1 MRQIVAFSLQRR
13 PLVILMFFA
22 FIGLGLWGFTRL
34 NIEAYPDPVPPQV
47 VIITQNAGQS
57 AEEIER
63 YVTIPIEV
71 AMAGVPNL
79 TTVRSTSLFGL
90 SDVRV
95 QFNFNYTY
103 DQALQQVLNRLGQLS
118 GLPAGAEPAI
128 SPLSPIGE
136 IMRYRLVGPPG
147 YSLADLNTLQNWVL
161 DRRFKRVPG
170 VVDVTSFGG
179 VSKSYNV
186 VVDLPRMAAYGL
198 TLPQVIEAV
207 RAGNATVGAG
217 TLRIGPQAAVVQGIG
232 LIRNVDDIRNV
243 VISAEN
249 GVPVL
254 LSDLATVEIGNLPR
268 LGIAGHAE
276 DDDVVLATV
285 LMRRGE
291 QTLPTIHGVQEEV
304 ARINAGGVLPPGVRI
319 VPLYDREDLVKVT
332 TRTVVHNIIEGVAL
346 ILVIQWLFLGDFR
359 GALVVAA
366 TIPFA
371 FLFAILLMMARG
383 ESANLLSLG
392 ALDFGLLVDA
402 TVIMVENIYRHLGL
416 ARKKG
421 HGIPRAPRGSRGLS
435 GLSLIV
441 LRAAGEVDK
450 AIFFSAL
457 IIIAAFIPLF
467 TLGGIEGRIFGPMS
481 KTYAYAIIG
490 ALLATFTITP
500 ALAAAMLS
508 EDSTERDTL
517 VVRLLRRAHRGL
529 YALAMRAR
537 ALCLACAVALFAA
550 TMLLLSTLGA
560 EFLPALEEG
569 NLWVRATMPG
579 TISLEEGNA
588 TVNRIRRVLLEFP
601 EVVTA
606 TSQQGRPDDGTD
618 SAGSFNGEFFLPL
631 RPPEQ
636 WKTAKTRDA
645 LVHAFQERLSRE
657 FVGVDFSYSQAIS
670 DNVQEA
676 ASGVKGANA
685 VKVFGPELDIVT
697 AKAKEIQKVLATVP
711 GVADLAMSRSLGQPT
726 VAVQIDRAR
735 AARYGLGIDDVN
747 QVVQAAIGGREAGRL
762 YEPGG
767 DRNFP
772 VMVRLDAP
780 YRSSLDAIGRIPVG
794 GSRGATLGDV
804 AEIKLV
810 SGVSY
815 IYREDASRYLPIRFS
830 VRGRDPASTVAEAQE
845 AVAQQVEL
853 PPGYRL
859 EWVGEFR
866 NLQDAL
872 GRLAVV
878 VPAALGLVVVLL
890 YVQFSNLR
898 ETLLVFGIVPMSI
911 VGGVAALA
919 VAGLNFSVPAA
930 IGFLALFGITVM
942 EGIIMMTHFNHL
954 RVEGLPWRRAL
965 DQAGEDRMRPV
976 FMTCFASFTGLL
988 PMALAT
994 GIGADVQKPLALV
1007 VVGGIGLVP
1016 VFILVVFPA
1025 MIDLFGRSPRAKRV
1039 EREAAANAAARSA
1052 AGDGDRLGGGA
1063 RA

>member
-13 PLVILMFFA
+13 PLVILLFFTFILVGLVA
-22 FIGLGLWGFTRL
+22 FTKL

-47 VIITQNAGQS
+47 VIITQNPGQS

-63 YVTIPIEV
+63 YVSIPVEV
-71 AMAGVPNL
+71 AMAGLPNL
-79 TTVRSTSLFGL
+79 TSVRSTSLFGL

-103 DQALQQVLNRLGQLS
+103 DQALQQVLNRLGQLD
-118 GLPAGAEPAI
+118 GLPEGVQPQI

-136 IMRYRLVGPPG
+136 IMRYRLIGPPG
-147 YSLADLNTLQNWVL
+147 YSLADLKTVQEWIL

-179 VSKSYNV
+179 LSKSYNV
-186 VVDLPRMAAYGL
+186 VVDLRRIAALGL
-198 TLPQVIEAV
+198 SLPQVIEAV
-207 RAGNATVGAG
+207 RSGNATVGAG
-217 TLRIGPQAAVVQGIG
+217 TIRIGPQAAVVQGIG
-232 LIRNVDDIRNV
+232 LIRGLDDIRNV
-243 VISAEN
+243 VVSAAD
-249 GVPVL
+249 GVPIL
-254 LSDLATVEIGNLPR
+254 LGDVAAVEIGNLPR
-268 LGIAGHAE
+268 LGIAGQE
-276 DDDVVLATV
+276 NNDDVVLATV

-291 QTLPTIHGVQEEV
+291 QTLPTIRGVQDEV
-304 ARINAGGVLPPGVRI
+304 ARINAGGVLPPGVKI
-319 VPLYDREDLVKVT
+319 VPLYDREDLVKIT

-346 ILVIQWLFLGDFR
+346 ILLIQWLFLGDFR

-366 TIPFA
+366 TVPFA

-416 ARKKG
+416 SRNPAHRY
-421 HGIPRAPRGSRGLS
+421 IAPPNSKELS
-435 GLSLIV
+435 GLSLTV

-481 KTYAYAIIG
+481 KTYAYAIVG

-500 ALAAAMLS
+500 ALAAALLR
-508 EDSTERDTL
+508 EDSKERDTL
-517 VVRLLRRAHRGL
+517 LVRALRWVHSRL
-529 YALAMRAR
+529 YAAAMRAR
-537 ALCLACAVALFAA
+537 AICLMLAAGLFAGS
-550 TMLLLSTLGA
+550 LLLMSQLGA
-560 EFLPALEEG
+560 EFLPTLEEG
-569 NLWVRATMPG
+569 NLWVRASMPG
-579 TISLEEGNA
+579 TISLEEGND
-588 TVNRIRRVLLEFP
+588 TVNRIRRALMEFP
-601 EVVTA
+601 EVITA

-618 SAGSFNGEFFLPL
+618 SAGFFNAEFFLPL
-631 RPPEQ
+631 KPPQQ
-636 WKTAKTRDA
+636 WTTAPHRDG
-645 LVHAFQERLSRE
+645 LVRAMQERLSRR
-657 FVGVDFSYSQAIS
+657 FVGVEFSYSQAIS

-685 VKVFGPELDIVT
+685 VKVYGPELDII
-697 AKAKEIQKVLATVP
+697 ARKAEEIRQVMAGVE
-711 GVADLAMSRSLGQPT
+711 GVADLAVFRSLGQPT

-735 AARYGLGIDDVN
+735 AARYGLAVDDVN
-747 QVVQAAIGGREAGRL
+747 EVVQAAIGGREAGRL

-772 VMVRLDAP
+772 IVVRLDAP
-780 YRSSLDAIGRIPVG
+780 FRDSLEAIGRIPVG
-794 GSRGATLGDV
+794 GVRGATLSDV

-815 IYREDASRYLPIRFS
+815 IYREDASRYVPIRFS
-830 VRGRDPASTVAEAQE
+830 VRGRDPASTVAEAQ
-845 AVAQQVEL
+845 ALVAARVEL

-859 EWVGEFR
+859 DWLGEFR
-866 NLQDAL
+866 NLQEAI
-872 GRLAVV
+872 GRLLVV
-878 VPAALGLVVVLL
+878 VPAALALILVLL
-890 YVQFSNLR
+890 YVQFNTLR

-911 VGGVAALA
+911 TGGIAALA

-942 EGIIMMTHFNHL
+942 EGIIMLSHFNHL
-954 RVEGLPWRRAL
+954 RLEGMPWRTAL
-965 DQAGEDRMRPV
+965 DQAGRDRMRPV

-1016 VFILVVFPA
+1016 LFILVVFPA
-1025 MIDLFGRSPRAKRV
+1025 MIDLFGKPRHIRRA
-1039 EREAAANAAARSA
+1039 EAAALGAAV
-1052 AGDGDRLGGGA
+1052 

>member
-13 PLVILMFFA
+13 PLVILLFFTFILVGLVA
-22 FIGLGLWGFTRL
+22 FTKL

-47 VIITQNAGQS
+47 VIITQNPGQS

-63 YVTIPIEV
+63 YVSIPVEV
-71 AMAGVPNL
+71 AMAGLPNL
-79 TTVRSTSLFGL
+79 TSVRSTSLFGL

-103 DQALQQVLNRLGQLS
+103 DQALQQVLNRLGQLD
-118 GLPAGAEPAI
+118 GLPEGVQPQI

-147 YSLADLNTLQNWVL
+147 YSLADLKTVQEWIL

-179 VSKSYNV
+179 LTKSYNV
-186 VVDLPRMAAYGL
+186 VVDLRRIAALGL
-198 TLPQVIEAV
+198 SLPQVIQAV
-207 RAGNATVGAG
+207 RSGNATVGAG
-217 TLRIGPQAAVVQGIG
+217 TIRIGPQAAVVQGIG
-232 LIRNVDDIRNV
+232 LIRGLDDIRNV
-243 VISAEN
+243 VVSAEG

-254 LSDLATVEIGNLPR
+254 LGDVATIEIGNLPR
-268 LGIAGHAE
+268 LGIAGQE
-276 DDDVVLATV
+276 NNDDVVLATV

-291 QTLPTIHGVQEEV
+291 QTLPTIRGVQDEV
-304 ARINAGGVLPPGVRI
+304 ARINAGGVLPPGVKI
-319 VPLYDREDLVKVT
+319 VPLYDREDLVKIT

-346 ILVIQWLFLGDFR
+346 ILIIQWLFLGDFR

-366 TIPFA
+366 TVPFA

-416 ARKKG
+416 SRNPAHRY
-421 HGIPRAPRGSRGLS
+421 IAPANSKELS
-435 GLSLIV
+435 GLSLTV

-500 ALAAAMLS
+500 ALAAALLR
-508 EDSTERDTL
+508 EDSKERDTL
-517 VVRLLRRAHRGL
+517 LVRVLRWGHSRL
-529 YALAMRAR
+529 YAAAMRAR
-537 ALCLACAVALFAA
+537 AICLMLAAALFAGS
-550 TMLLLSTLGA
+550 LLLMSQLGA
-560 EFLPALEEG
+560 EFLPTLEEG
-569 NLWVRATMPG
+569 NLWVRASMPG
-579 TISLEEGNA
+579 TISLEEGND
-588 TVNRIRRVLLEFP
+588 TVNRIRRTLMEFP
-601 EVVTA
+601 EVITA

-618 SAGSFNGEFFLPL
+618 SAGFFNAEFFLPL
-631 RPPEQ
+631 KPPQQ
-636 WKTAKTRDA
+636 WTTAPNRDG
-645 LVHAFQERLSRE
+645 LVRAMQERLSGQ
-657 FVGVDFSYSQAIS
+657 FVGVEFSYSQAIS

-685 VKVFGPELDIVT
+685 VKVYGPELDII
-697 AKAKEIQKVLATVP
+697 ARKAEEIRQVMAGVE
-711 GVADLAMSRSLGQPT
+711 GVADLAVFRSLGQPT
-726 VAVQIDRAR
+726 VAVQIDRTR
-735 AARYGLGIDDVN
+735 AARYGLAVDDVN
-747 QVVQAAIGGREAGRL
+747 EVVQAAIGGREAGRL

-772 VMVRLDAP
+772 IVVRLDAP
-780 YRSSLDAIGRIPVG
+780 YRDSLEAIGRIPVG
-794 GSRGATLGDV
+794 GPRGATLSDV
-804 AEIKLV
+804 AEVKLV

-815 IYREDASRYLPIRFS
+815 IYREDASRYVPIRFS
-830 VRGRDPASTVAEAQE
+830 VRGRDPASTVAEAQ
-845 AVAQQVEL
+845 ALVAARVEL

-859 EWVGEFR
+859 DWLGEFR
-866 NLQDAL
+866 NLQEAI
-872 GRLAVV
+872 GRLLVV
-878 VPAALGLVVVLL
+878 VPAALALILVLL
-890 YVQFSNLR
+890 YVQFNTLR

-911 VGGVAALA
+911 TGGIAALA

-942 EGIIMMTHFNHL
+942 EGIIMLSHFNHL
-954 RVEGLPWRRAL
+954 RLEGMPWRTAL
-965 DQAGEDRMRPV
+965 DQAGRDRMRPV

-1016 VFILVVFPA
+1016 LFILVVFPA
-1025 MIDLFGRSPRAKRV
+1025 MIDLFGKPRHIRQA
-1039 EREAAANAAARSA
+1039 EAAAP
-1052 AGDGDRLGGGA
+1052 GGA
-1063 RA
+1063 VRA

>member
-1 MRQIVAFSLQRR
+1 MRQIVAFALQRR
-13 PLVILMFFA
+13 PLIILLFFT
-22 FIGLGLWGFTRL
+22 FIVIGLVGFTRL

-47 VIITQNAGQS
+47 VIITQNPGQS

-63 YVTIPIEV
+63 YVSIPVEV
-71 AMAGVPNL
+71 AMAGLPNL
-79 TTVRSTSLFGL
+79 TSVRSTSLFGL

-103 DQALQQVLNRLGQLS
+103 DQALQQVLNRLGQLQ
-118 GLPAGAEPAI
+118 GLPDGAQPAI

-147 YSLADLNTLQNWVL
+147 YSLADLKTIQDWIL

-170 VVDVTSFGG
+170 VIDVTSFGG
-179 VSKSYNV
+179 HTKSYNV
-186 VVDLPRMAAYGL
+186 VIDLRRMAAHGL
-198 TLPQVIEAV
+198 TLPEVIAAV

-217 TLRIGPQAAVVQGIG
+217 TIRVGPQAAVVQGIG
-232 LIRNVDDIRNV
+232 LVRSIDDLNATV
-243 VISAEN
+243 VAAEG

-254 LSDLATVEIGNLPR
+254 LSDIARVEVGHMPR
-268 LGIAGHAE
+268 LGVAGHE
-276 DDDVVLATV
+276 GDDDVVLATV

-291 QTLPTIHGVQEEV
+291 QTLPTIRGVQQEV
-304 ARINAGGVLPPGVRI
+304 ARINAGGVLPPGVKI
-319 VPLYDREDLVKVT
+319 VPLYDREDLVRIT
-332 TRTVVHNIIEGVAL
+332 TRTVTKNIIEGVLL
-346 ILVIQWLFLGDFR
+346 ILLVQYLFLGDFR

-366 TIPFA
+366 TVPFA
-371 FLFAILLMMARG
+371 FLFAILLMLARG

-416 ARKKG
+416 ARQQG
-421 HGIPRAPRGSRGLS
+421 AQRLSIPPAPAGGGLS

-500 ALAAAMLS
+500 ALASALLS
-508 EDSTERDTL
+508 ENSRERDTM
-517 VVRLLRRAHRGL
+517 VVRVLRWGHRRL

-537 ALCLACAVALFAA
+537 PLCIGIAAMMFAGAVS
-550 TMLLLSTLGA
+550 LLSNLGA
-560 EFLPALEEG
+560 EFLPTLEEG

-579 TISLEEGNA
+579 TISLEEGNG
-588 TVNRIRRVLLEFP
+588 TVNRIRGVLMEFP
-601 EVVTA
+601 EVITA

-618 SAGSFNGEFFLPL
+618 SAGFFNAEFFLPL
-631 RPPEQ
+631 RPPQ
-636 WKTAKTRDA
+636 DWTTAKNRDG
-645 LVHAFQERLSRE
+645 LVQAMQARLSRE
-657 FVGVDFSYSQAIS
+657 FVGIEFSYAQAIS

-685 VKVFGPELDIVT
+685 IKVFGPDLEVL
-697 AKAKEIQKVLATVP
+697 ARKAEEIRKILATVP
-711 GVADLAMSRSLGQPT
+711 GVADLAVFRSLGQPT
-726 VAVQIDRAR
+726 VSIRIDRAK
-735 AARYGLGIDDVN
+735 AARFGLSVDDIN

-772 VMVRLDAP
+772 IMVRLDEQ
-780 YRSSLDAIGRIPVG
+780 YRDNLDAIGRIPVG
-794 GSRGATLGDV
+794 GRGGATLGDV
-804 AEIKLV
+804 AEIRLV

-815 IYREDASRYLPIRFS
+815 IYREDGSRYVPIRFS

-845 AVAQQVEL
+845 LVQAQVEL

-859 EWVGEFR
+859 DWVGEFR
-866 NLQDAL
+866 NLQEAL
-872 GRLAVV
+872 KRLMVV
-878 VPAALGLVVVLL
+878 VPAALALILVLL
-890 YVQFSNLR
+890 YVQFNTLR
-898 ETLLVFGIVPMSI
+898 ETLLVFGIVPLSI
-911 VGGVAALA
+911 TGGVVALWL
-919 VAGLNFSVPAA
+919 AGLNFSVPAA

-942 EGIIMMTHFNHL
+942 EGIILLSHFNHL
-954 RVEGLPWRRAL
+954 RLEGLAWRQAL
-965 DQAGEDRMRPV
+965 DQAGQDRLRPV
-976 FMTCFASFTGLL
+976 FMTCFASFFGLL

-1016 VFILVVFPA
+1016 LFILVTFPA
-1025 MIDLFGRSPRAKRV
+1025 LIDLVGKPRALRV
-1039 EREAAANAAARSA
+1039 AERRAQSAAAAA
-1052 AGDGDRLGGGA
+1052 GA

>member
-1 MRQIVAFSLQRR
+1 MRQIVAFALQRR
-13 PLVILMFFA
+13 PLVILLFFV
-22 FIGLGLWGFTRL
+22 FIVVGLVGFTRL

-47 VIITQNAGQS
+47 VIITQNPGQS

-71 AMAGVPNL
+71 AMAGMPNL
-79 TTVRSTSLFGL
+79 TSVRSTSLFGL

-95 QFNFNYTY
+95 QFNFNFTY
-103 DQALQQVLNRLGQLS
+103 EQALQQVLNRLSQLQ
-118 GLPAGAEPAI
+118 GLPEGVQPTI

-147 YSLADLNTLQNWVL
+147 YSLADLKTLQDWVL

-170 VVDVTSFGG
+170 VIDVTSFGG
-179 VSKSYNV
+179 LTKSYNV
-186 VVDLPRMAAYGL
+186 VVDLPRMAAHGL

-217 TLRIGPQAAVVQGIG
+217 TIRIGPQAAVVQGIG
-232 LIRNVDDIRNV
+232 LIRGLDDIRNI
-243 VISAEN
+243 VISAE
-249 GVPVL
+249 GGMPVL
-254 LSDLATVEIGNLPR
+254 LSDIARVEVGNLPR
-268 LGIAGHAE
+268 LGIAGQGD

-291 QTLPTIHGVQEEV
+291 QTLPTIRGVQKEV
-304 ARINAGGVLPPGVRI
+304 ERINAGGVLPPGVKI

-332 TRTVVHNIIEGVAL
+332 TRTVVHNIIEGICL
-346 ILVIQWLFLGDFR
+346 ILIVQWLFLGDFR

-366 TIPFA
+366 TVPFA
-371 FLFAILLMMARG
+371 FLFAILLMLVRG

-416 ARKKG
+416 ARSS
-421 HGIPRAPRGSRGLS
+421 HRYMAPAGSKELS
-435 GLSLIV
+435 GLSLTV

-500 ALAAAMLS
+500 ALAAALLK
-508 EDSTERDTL
+508 EDSREQDTP
-517 VVRLLRRAHRGL
+517 VVRALRWVHRRL
-529 YALAMRAR
+529 YGVAMRMR
-537 ALCLACAVALFAA
+537 AACLGVAIMLFAGA
-550 TMLLLSTLGA
+550 ILLLSSLGA
-560 EFLPALEEG
+560 EFLPTLEEG

-588 TVNRIRRVLLEFP
+588 TVNRIRRTLLEFP
-601 EVVTA
+601 EVITA

-618 SAGSFNGEFFLPL
+618 SAGFFNAEFFLPL
-631 RPPEQ
+631 KPPQE
-636 WKTAKTRDA
+636 WTTAKTRDG
-645 LVHAFQERLSRE
+645 LVHAMQERLSRE
-657 FVGVDFSYSQAIS
+657 FVGIEFSYAQAIS

-685 VKVFGPELDIVT
+685 IKVFGPELDII
-697 AKAKEIQKVLATVP
+697 ARKAEEIRRILAGVP
-711 GVADLAMSRSLGQPT
+711 GVADLAVFRSLGQPT

-735 AARYGLGIDDVN
+735 AARYGLAVDDIN
-747 QVVQAAIGGREAGRL
+747 QVVQAAIGGKEAGRL

-772 VMVRLDAP
+772 IMIRLDAP
-780 YRSSLDAIGRIPVG
+780 YRDNLDAIGRIPVG
-794 GSRGATLGDV
+794 GPRGATLADV
-804 AEIKLV
+804 AEIRLV

-815 IYREDASRYLPIRFS
+815 IYREDSSRYVPIRFS
-830 VRGRDPASTVAEAQE
+830 VRGRDPASTVAEAQ
-845 AVAQQVEL
+845 ALVAQHVQL

-859 EWVGEFR
+859 DWVGEFR

-872 GRLAVV
+872 GRLMVV
-878 VPAALGLVVVLL
+878 VPAALALILVLL
-890 YVQFSNLR
+890 YVQFNTLR
-898 ETLLVFGIVPMSI
+898 ETLLVFGIVPMSLIGGI
-911 VGGVAALA
+911 VALA
-919 VAGLNFSVPAA
+919 LAGLNFSVPAA

-942 EGIIMMTHFNHL
+942 EGIIFLSHFNHL
-954 RVEGLPWRRAL
+954 RLEGMPWRMAL
-965 DQAGEDRMRPV
+965 DQAGHDRMRPV

-1025 MIDLFGRSPRAKRV
+1025 MIDLFGKPRHVRRA
-1039 EREAAANAAARSA
+1039 EAAHTH
-1052 AGDGDRLGGGA
+1052 LGVEA
-1063 RA
+1063 

>member
-13 PLVILMFFA
+13 PLVILLFFT
-22 FIGLGLWGFTRL
+22 FIIIGLVGFTRL

-47 VIITQNAGQS
+47 VIITQNPGQS

-63 YVTIPIEV
+63 YVSIPIEV
-71 AMAGVPNL
+71 AMAGLPNL
-79 TTVRSTSLFGL
+79 TSVRSTSLFGL

-103 DQALQQVLNRLGQLS
+103 DQALQQVLNRLGQLQ
-118 GLPAGAEPAI
+118 GLPEGVEPAI

-147 YSLADLNTLQNWVL
+147 FSLADLKTVQEWIL

-170 VVDVTSFGG
+170 VIDVTSFGG
-179 VSKSYNV
+179 HTKSYNI
-186 VVDLPRMAAYGL
+186 VVDLRRMAAHGL
-198 TLPQVIEAV
+198 TLPGVIAAV

-217 TLRIGPQAAVVQGIG
+217 IIRVGPQAAVVQGIG
-232 LIRNVDDIRNV
+232 LVRGLDDLNAIV
-243 VISAEN
+243 VAAEA

-254 LSDLATVEIGNLPR
+254 LSDIATVEVGHMPR
-268 LGIAGHAE
+268 LGIAGHE
-276 DDDVVLATV
+276 GDSDVVLATV

-291 QTLPTIHGVQEEV
+291 QTLPTIRGVQAEV

-319 VPLYDREDLVKVT
+319 VPLYDREDLVKIT
-332 TRTVVHNIIEGVAL
+332 TRTVTHNIVEGVLL
-346 ILVIQWLFLGDFR
+346 ILLVQYLFLGDFR

-366 TIPFA
+366 TVPFA
-371 FLFAILLMMARG
+371 FLFAILLMLTRG

-416 ARKKG
+416 ARSHGG
-421 HGIPRAPRGSRGLS
+421 HRIAAPIQSRELS
-435 GLSLIV
+435 GISLTI

-490 ALLATFTITP
+490 ALLATFTVTP
-500 ALAAAMLS
+500 ALAAALLS
-508 EDSTERDTL
+508 ENSREHDTL
-517 VVRLLRRAHRGL
+517 VVRVLRWSHRRL
-529 YALAMRAR
+529 YGLAMRAR
-537 ALCLACAVALFAA
+537 TLCIGLAGLLFAA
-550 TMLLLSTLGA
+550 AVLLLSNLGA
-560 EFLPALEEG
+560 EFLPTLEEG

-588 TVNRIRRVLLEFP
+588 MVNRIRGVLLEFP
-601 EVVTA
+601 EVITA

-618 SAGSFNGEFFLPL
+618 SAGFFNAEFFLPL

-636 WKTAKTRDA
+636 WTTARNRDG
-645 LVHAFQERLSRE
+645 LVHAMQARLSRE
-657 FVGVDFSYSQAIS
+657 FVGIDFSYAQAIS

-685 VKVFGPELDIVT
+685 IKVFGPELDILVR
-697 AKAKEIQKVLATVP
+697 KAEEIRRVLAGVP
-711 GVADLAMSRSLGQPT
+711 GVADLAVFRSLGQPT
-726 VAVQIDRAR
+726 VSIRIDRAR
-735 AARYGLGIDDVN
+735 AARFGLSVDDIN

-772 VMVRLDAP
+772 IVVRLDEQ
-780 YRSSLDAIGRIPVG
+780 YRDNLEAIGRIPVG
-794 GSRGATLGDV
+794 GGRGATLGDV
-804 AEIKLV
+804 AEIRLV

-815 IYREDASRYLPIRFS
+815 IYREDGQRYVPIRFS
-830 VRGRDPASTVAEAQE
+830 VRGRDPASTVAEAQDLVE
-845 AVAQQVEL
+845 QTVEL

-859 EWVGEFR
+859 DWVGEFR
-866 NLQDAL
+866 NLQEAL
-872 GRLAVV
+872 KRLMVV
-878 VPAALGLVVVLL
+878 VPAALALILVLL
-890 YVQFSNLR
+890 YVQFNSLR
-898 ETLLVFGIVPMSI
+898 ETLLVFGIVPLSI
-911 VGGVAALA
+911 TGGVVALWL
-919 VAGLNFSVPAA
+919 AGLNFSVPAA

-942 EGIIMMTHFNHL
+942 EGIILLSHFNHL
-954 RVEGLPWRRAL
+954 RLEGMPWREAL
-965 DQAGEDRMRPV
+965 DQAGQDRLRPV
-976 FMTCFASFTGLL
+976 FMTCFASFFGLL
-988 PMALAT
+988 PMALAS

-1016 VFILVVFPA
+1016 IFILVTFPA
-1025 MIDLFGRSPRAKRV
+1025 MIDLLGKPRSLRMA
-1039 EREAAANAAARSA
+1039 ERRDDAV
-1052 AGDGDRLGGGA
+1052 RLGA

>member
-1 MRQIVAFSLQRR
+1 MRQIVAFALQRR

-22 FIGLGLWGFTRL
+22 FVGLGLWGFTRL

-47 VIITQNAGQS
+47 VIITQNPGQS

-71 AMAGVPNL
+71 AMAGAPNL
-79 TTVRSTSLFGL
+79 TSVRSTSLFGL

-103 DQALQQVLNRLGQLS
+103 DQALQQVLNRLGQLQ
-118 GLPAGAEPAI
+118 GLPEGVQPTI

-147 YSLADLNTLQNWVL
+147 YSLADLKTLQDWVL

-179 VSKSYNV
+179 LTKSYNV
-186 VVDLPRMAAYGL
+186 VVDLRRMAAYGM
-198 TLPQVIEAV
+198 TLPQVIGAV

-217 TLRIGPQAAVVQGIG
+217 TIRIGPQAAVVQGIG
-232 LIRNVDDIRNV
+232 LIRDVEDIRNV

-254 LSDLATVEIGNLPR
+254 LSDIAAVEVGNLPR
-268 LGIAGHAE
+268 LGVAGHAA

-291 QTLPTIHGVQEEV
+291 QTMPTIHAVQAEV

-319 VPLYDREDLVKVT
+319 VPLYNREDLVKVT
-332 TRTVVHNIIEGVAL
+332 TRTVVKNIIEGVAL
-346 ILVIQWLFLGDFR
+346 ILVVQWLFLGDFR

-416 ARKKG
+416 ARARG
-421 HGIPRAPRGSRGLS
+421 QRLVPPPRGSRGLS

-441 LRAAGEVDK
+441 LRAASEVDK

-481 KTYAYAIIG
+481 KTYAYAIVG

-500 ALAAAMLS
+500 ALAAALLR
-508 EDSTERDTL
+508 EDSQERDTL
-517 VVRLLRRAHRGL
+517 LVRALRRAHRGL
-529 YALAMRAR
+529 YATAMRAR
-537 ALCLACAVALFAA
+537 AATLGLAAALFAGA
-550 TMLLLSTLGA
+550 MFLLSSLGA

-569 NLWVRATMPG
+569 NLWVRATMPA

-588 TVNRIRRVLLEFP
+588 TVNRIRGVLLQFP
-601 EVVTA
+601 EVITA

-618 SAGSFNGEFFLPL
+618 SAGAFNAEFFLPL

-636 WKTAKTRDA
+636 WRTAPTRDG
-645 LVHAFQERLSRE
+645 LVQAFQERLSRE

-685 VKVFGPELDIVT
+685 VKVFGPELDIVSR
-697 AKAKEIQKVLATVP
+697 KANEVREVLATVP

-794 GSRGATLGDV
+794 GPRGATLADV

-815 IYREDASRYLPIRFS
+815 IYREDAGRYLPIRFS

-845 AVAQQVEL
+845 AVAQRVEL

-859 EWVGEFR
+859 DWVGEFR

-878 VPAALGLVVVLL
+878 VPAALGLVLVLL

-898 ETLLVFGIVPMSI
+898 ETLLVFGIVPLSI
-911 VGGVAALA
+911 IGGVAALA
-919 VAGLNFSVPAA
+919 AAGLNFSVPAA

-942 EGIIMMTHFNHL
+942 EGIIMMSHFNHL
-954 RVEGLPWRRAL
+954 RVEGVPWRRAL

-1025 MIDLFGRSPRAKRV
+1025 MIDLFGRSRRARLA
-1039 EREAAANAAARSA
+1039 ERAAAAAAGA
-1052 AGDGDRLGGGA
+1052 VQAEGRLGAGA
-1063 RA
+1063 